1 MPFIRANEA
10 GKLSRPSK
18 FGTTR
23 PFLSDDRVAEL
34 LDMKAED
41 DAQNNFNSRFK
52 QKWDS
57 MVETKSTVIKPAG
70 AESLHNVS
78 TNTPALSDA
87 TGAEGQ
93 TYRVSVAGTRN
104 YGSGD
109 INLNVGD
116 YLIHWGSVW
125 QKADIINGPPNP
137 WSVPAG
143 YVDPEEAVSIMTLVN
158 DDITRMVDL
167 AFRWCILGD
176 ANAAKGA
183 AAFLNAYSNLT
194 FLSAYPDRVD
204 GSRLQWSS
212 RWPCFIQAAMMIS
225 DSEHYTEA
233 LHGRLQTVTQNGLI
247 LSTGTPAQMAYFNWS
262 GFGLVHDFA
271 VATFLNDRALFNAA
285 ITRWCSAVD
294 QQLKPLTGVRGT
306 KAGVLIQNVPYK
318 EVFRQ
323 QNQQGDGSYGLY
335 YSMFALNGLT
345 VAAEW
350 ARIGGEYLYD
360 YVCPTGQSFYGF
372 WQTVA
377 SWMADPGDYPFN
389 TSGTVPT
396 EISRLQGFVDI
407 LHSIWPEVLD
417 GLDPST
423 NAATPFLPDVMRT
436 KTTTQDYYGFRG
448 GILGYRDRRL
458 CFNY

>member
-1 MPFIRANEA
+1 MPFIRASEA

-23 PFLSDDRVAEL
+23 PFLSDDRIAEL

-41 DAQNNFNSRFK
+41 DAQSNFQFRMK

-57 MVETKSTVIKPAG
+57 MMAASSTV
-70 AESLHNVS
+70 
-78 TNTPALSDA
+78 
-87 TGAEGQ
+87 
-93 TYRVSVAGTRN
+93 
-104 YGSGD
+104 
-109 INLNVGD
+109 
-116 YLIHWGSVW
+116 
-125 QKADIINGPPNP
+125 INGPPNP
-137 WSVPAG
+137 WSVPAN
-143 YVDPEEAVSIMTLVN
+143 YIDPEGAVSLMTPVN

-176 ANAAKGA
+176 ATAAQGA

-194 FLSAYPDRVD
+194 FLSAYPDRAD
-204 GSRLQWSS
+204 GSRLGWSG

-233 LHGRLQTVTQNGLI
+233 LHGRLQTVTDNGLI
-247 LSTGTPAQMAYFNWS
+247 LSTGTLANMAYHNWS
-262 GFGLVHDFA
+262 GWGLVHDFA
-271 VATFLNDRALFNAA
+271 VATFLNDRSRFNTA
-285 ITRWCSAVD
+285 IQRWCSAVD

-360 YVCPTGQSFYGF
+360 YVCPTGQSLYGF

-377 SWMADPGDYPFN
+377 SWMADPGDYPFD
-389 TSGTVPT
+389 TSSDGVPT